1 MKMKN
6 SLLYYIFL
14 CAKFGLS
21 PLRYSE
27 LLSYYPDWKKSFEDG
42 RNSVSDEMPWLTFPA
57 LQWLNSKQMNDWSVF
72 EYGGGGSTLYFTKRA
87 KQVITVEHDP
97 EWFAILAETLKK
109 RQRENWTGLHIL
121 PEKLTGKRG
130 NPEDPHLYL
139 STDEHF
145 LTYEFKKYASAIDSF
160 ETFDLILVDGRARNG
175 CILHAL
181 PKLKSGSYL
190 VIDNAERQH
199 YTKYFQDEFTNHFE
213 VILDSLAP
221 VPYTRFIS
229 KTLILRKK

>member
-1 MKMKN
+1 MKT

-21 PLRYSE
+21 PLRFSE
-27 LLSYYPDWKKSFEDG
+27 LLSYFPDWKKSFEHG
-42 RNSVSDEMPWLTFPA
+42 HNSVSDELPWLTFPA
-57 LQWLNSKQMNDWSVF
+57 INWLNQRQMSHWKVF
-72 EYGGGGSTLYFTKRA
+72 EFGGGGSTLYFTKRA
-87 KQVITVEHDP
+87 KEVITVEHDP

-121 PEKLTGKRG
+121 PEELTVKRG
-130 NPEDPHLYL
+130 NVEDPHLYL

-145 LTYEFKKYASAIDSF
+145 LNCQFKKYASAIDEF
-160 ETFDLILVDGRARNG
+160 DNFDLVLVDGRARNG

-181 PKLKSGSYL
+181 AKIKSGAYL
-190 VIDNAERQH
+190 IVDNAERQY
-199 YTKYFQDEFTNHFE
+199 YTKAFQEEFAKNFT
-213 VILDSLAP
+213 VVLDSLAP
-221 VPYTRFIS
+221 VPYTKFIS